1 MKTWLLAHREA
12 ILATLV
18 AMHYLPGGDSPWVKV
33 LLDGLSNAIL
43 NAT

>member
-18 AMHYLPGGDSPWVKV
+18 AMHYLPGTNSPGIRV
-33 LLDGLSNAIL
+33 LLDAFSNAIL
-43 NAT
+43 NMN